1 MYLCVPYK
9 SHTRI
14 LALHK
19 RYKPSRYHKTFR
31 NCSLACKRLLFYPI
45 APDALSATSYLLHAL
60 GPTSHSQ
67 PASQTVSLY
76 YNKTSTEMPL
86 WGVAFVWQL
95 PSIILVSTETHI
107 NSRTCALPPCLHS
120 PLEEEF
126 AAFNHIKQRRRQAK
140 RKTTTKAPR
149 KLSALLIG

>member
-67 PASQTVSLY
+67 PAKRSHCITTKHPLKCRCGEWLLCGSCHPSFWYPPKRTLTAGHAHCRHAYIHHWRRSL
-76 YNKTSTEMPL
+76 
-86 WGVAFVWQL
+86 L
-95 PSIILVSTETHI
+95 PSTTS
-107 NSRTCALPPCLHS
+107 NSAAAKQSVKQQQKRRVNS
-120 PLEEEF
+120 PLF
-126 AAFNHIKQRRRQAK
+126 
-140 RKTTTKAPR
+140 
-149 KLSALLIG
+149 